1 MNYEELLALIMGPFG
16 ALVVLSAVLIGI
28 YNLVVKHL
36 LPLVRGGLDKHLS
49 QIDTMLEQ
57 HKADRELYRES
68 ILFITQRLD
77 KVEDDVAY
85 IKGKLDGKFPATGE
99 TENE

>member
-1 MNYEELLALIMGPFG
+1 MNYEELLTLIMGPFG

-36 LPLVRGGLDKHLS
+36 LPVVRGGLDRHLS
-49 QIDTMLEQ
+49 QVETMLEE
-57 HKADRELYRES
+57 HKKDRELYRES

-77 KVEDDVAY
+77 KVEDDVSY
-85 IKGKLDGKFPATGE
+85 IKGKLDGKE
-99 TENE
+99 EKE

>member
-16 ALVVLSAVLIGI
+16 ALVVLSAVLLGI

-36 LPLVRGGLDKHLS
+36 LPVVRGGLDRHLS
-49 QIDTMLEQ
+49 QVETMLEE
-57 HKADRELYRES
+57 HKKDRELYRES

-77 KVEDDVAY
+77 KVEDDVSY
-85 IKGKLDGKFPATGE
+85 IKGKLDGKE
-99 TENE
+99 EKE

>member
-36 LPLVRGGLDKHLS
+36 LPVVRGGLDRHLS
-49 QIDTMLEQ
+49 QVETMLEE
-57 HKADRELYRES
+57 HKKDRELYRES

-77 KVEDDVAY
+77 KVEDDVSY
-85 IKGKLDGKFPATGE
+85 IKGKLDGKE
-99 TENE
+99 EKE

>member
-36 LPLVRGGLDKHLS
+36 LPVVRGGLDRHLS
-49 QIDTMLEQ
+49 QVETMLEE
-57 HKADRELYRES
+57 HKKDRELYRES
-68 ILFITQRLD
+68 ILIITQRLD
-77 KVEDDVAY
+77 KVEDDVSY
-85 IKGKLDGKFPATGE
+85 IKGKLDGKE
-99 TENE
+99 EKE

>member
-16 ALVVLSAVLIGI
+16 ALVVLSAVLVGI

-36 LPLVRGGLDKHLS
+36 LPVVRGGLDRHLS
-49 QIDTMLEQ
+49 QVETMLEE
-57 HKADRELYRES
+57 HKKDRELYRES

-77 KVEDDVAY
+77 KVEDDVSY
-85 IKGKLDGKFPATGE
+85 IKGKLDGKE
-99 TENE
+99 EKE